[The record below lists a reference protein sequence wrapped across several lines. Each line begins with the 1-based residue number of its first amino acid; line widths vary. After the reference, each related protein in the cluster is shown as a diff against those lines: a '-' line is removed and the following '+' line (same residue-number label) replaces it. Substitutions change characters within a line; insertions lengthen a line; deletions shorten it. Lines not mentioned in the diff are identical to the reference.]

1 MKLKKRIALLAATL
15 AFAMVVPQVALATDG
30 TTDPNAASSTST
42 AASETQSPS
51 PSPSATQ
58 TPPPEVPDQ
67 DKWNGTWGTLTSYY
81 ISSGATGTA
90 LDTSDLTLEFYF
102 NLPDSNA
109 QAVPDM
115 ENAGAMSIEL
125 KNNGA
130 FSAQDL
136 KVETVGKHILR
147 VSGLKYTNSGNT
159 RFEAAVTCTG
169 YEGTMNIGENIRELN
184 INTASS
190 EGEGANGEANATGLI
205 IKSSSIGADV
215 VNAGDEFKLSL
226 TVYATASGSKEV
238 NDVVVSVTPATGVTI
253 TSGSSTQ
260 YIGTM
265 KPGQTKTVSFPMRA
279 LPDFT
284 EGVSTVSVAVT
295 GTGVTG
301 TPTTVSVPVR
311 QPDRFEVTRIEIPE
325 TMMVGE
331 DGMASIYFVN
341 KGKTAINNLT
351 VQFTGKNVKQENQTQ
366 YVGNLAAGTEE
377 SADVELSPV
386 AAGAVEGTFTMTY
399 EAPSGDL
406 VTITKDIST
415 VAEEYQDPFAGM
427 DPDMMDPDMP
437 ADGMPEENGGLAPWQ
452 IALIV
457 VVVIAVAVAVVIVLR
472 KRSAKKK
479 AEQEESDE
487 DF

>member
-51 PSPSATQ
+51 PSPSATP
-58 TPPPEVPDQ
+58 TPSPEVSDQ
-67 DKWNGTWGTLTSYY
+67 GEWDGTWGTLTSYS
-81 ISSGATGTA
+81 ISSGTSGTA
-90 LDTSDLTLEFYF
+90 LDTSNLILEFYF

-109 QAVPDM
+109 QAVPNQDLDKNGPL
-115 ENAGAMSIEL
+115 EIEL

-159 RFEAAVTCTG
+159 RFEATVKYKDG
-169 YEGTMNIGENIRELN
+169 SINIGENIRELN

-215 VNAGDEFKLSL
+215 VNAGDEFKLNL

-238 NDVVVSVTPATGVTI
+238 NDVVVSVTTATGVTI

-311 QPDRFEVTRIEIPE
+311 QPDRFEVTRIETPE

-427 DPDMMDPDMP
+427 DPDMMDPNMP
-437 ADGMPEENGGLAPWQ
+437 ADGMPDENGGLAPWQ

-457 VVVIAVAVAVVIVLR
+457 VVVIAAAVAVVIVLR